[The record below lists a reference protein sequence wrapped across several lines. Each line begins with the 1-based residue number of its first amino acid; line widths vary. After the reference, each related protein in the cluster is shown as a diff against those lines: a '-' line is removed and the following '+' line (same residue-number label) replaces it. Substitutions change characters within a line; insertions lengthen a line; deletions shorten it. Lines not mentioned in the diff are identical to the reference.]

1 MVCYNFGMKKTIKI
15 VSWNVNGIRACIKK
29 GAFLDFIK
37 KEDPDILCLQETK
50 AAQGQAEID
59 LPQYEE
65 YWNSAE
71 RKGYSGTAIFTK
83 QKPLSVLLDMPDVSK
98 DALADGF
105 GDTLQEGRVL
115 TLEFED
121 YFFVTV
127 YTPNSKQDLA
137 RKTFRQKKWDPTFLN
152 FVKHLEKKK
161 PVIFC
166 GDLNVAHKEIDL
178 ARPKDNTKNAGFTP
192 EEREGMDKI
201 VQSGFIDTFRH
212 LHPNQAEAYSWWS
225 HFAHARERN
234 IGWRIDYV
242 FASKV
247 LANKINEAFICSD
260 VLGSDHAPV
269 GIVFEK

>member
-1 MVCYNFGMKKTIKI
+1 M
-15 VSWNVNGIRACIKK
+15 KK

-71 RKGYSGTAIFTK
+71 KKGYSGTAIFTK
-83 QKPLSVLLDMPDVSK
+83 KKPISVVLDIPDVKK
-98 DALADGF
+98 DALSDRF

-115 TLEFED
+115 LLEFED
-121 YFFVTV
+121 YFLVTV
-127 YTPNSKQDLA
+127 YTPNAKQDLA
-137 RKTFRQKKWDPTFLN
+137 RKTFRQKQWDPLFLN
-152 FVKHLEKKK
+152 YVKILEEKK

-178 ARPKDNTKNAGFTP
+178 ARPKDNTKNAGFTL

-201 VQSGFIDTFRH
+201 VQSGFVDTFRH
-212 LHPNQAEAYSWWS
+212 LHPDQAEAYSWWS
-225 HFAHARERN
+225 HFARARERN

-242 FASKV
+242 FASQV
-247 LANKINEAFICSD
+247 LVLSLKDAFICAD
-260 VLGSDHAPV
+260 ILGSDHAPV
-269 GIVFEK
+269 GIVLEK